1 MKNATKKLLK
11 TIWFEEGFIPERKSN
26 TNWSRA
32 GEPTKKLHGESEQE
46 ESLSE
51 PRCHKRQRMTSKE
64 TRDKKENTAT
74 PETIKDARETIKK
87 ATERK
92 KSIIIS
98 KKNLFTLTLHA
109 KQNLDKK
116 RKWQQN
122 KTTTKIAPL
131 KQNSSTNC
139 NQLHKPNNQTKN
151 FTHKQSELS
160 IEVYEIYEFCVRR
173 VDPTMAKQEET
184 DPM

>member
-11 TIWFEEGFIPERKSN
+11 RIWFEEGFIPERKSN

-32 GEPTKKLHGESEQE
+32 GEPTKKWHGESEQE

-51 PRCHKRQRMTSKE
+51 PRCHKRQRTTSKE
-64 TRDKKENTAT
+64 TRDKRENTPT
-74 PETIKDARETIKK
+74 PETIKDARKTIKK
-87 ATERK
+87 ATEK
-92 KSIIIS
+92 
-98 KKNLFTLTLHA
+98 KKNHNFQKKLFSLLTLHA

-116 RKWQQN
+116 RKRQQN

-131 KQNSSTNC
+131 KQNSTNC

-160 IEVYEIYEFCVRR
+160 IQVYEIYEFCVRR
-173 VDPTMAKQEET
+173 LDPTMAKQEET